1 MARNISFMWY
11 MITMR
16 WFSMDTIDLHTH
28 STFSDGTFTPLQLV
42 KYAEEKGLKAFALTD
57 HDTTEGVKEA
67 KSIET
72 NVEVIS
78 GVEISTR
85 YDKKEIHIV
94 GLYVNE
100 NDADL
105 NKQLK
110 YYREKRVTRN
120 FEILEKLNSLGVNI
134 TIDDVKESCTGDV
147 ISRAHIAKALVS
159 KGFVGSYTEAF
170 DRYLGDNKCA
180 YVPRETLNYEE
191 SMELITKAGG
201 VPVLAHPLLYKMSDT
216 NLENMMV
223 KLRQKGL
230 KAVEV
235 YYSTHSNSDTQHIMA
250 MANRVGLIYSGGSDF
265 HGATKP
271 KIDMGTGMGKLA
283 VPYEILEK
291 IRGERNG

>member
-1 MARNISFMWY
+1 
-11 MITMR
+11 
-16 WFSMDTIDLHTH
+16 MDTIDLHTH

-250 MANRVGLIYSGGSDF
+250 MANRVGLIYSGGSDL

>member
-1 MARNISFMWY
+1 

-57 HDTTEGVKEA
+57 HDTTEGIKEA

-85 YDKKEIHIV
+85 NDKKEIHIV

-100 NDADL
+100 NDTDL

-120 FEILEKLNSLGVNI
+120 FEILEKLNSLGVDI

-235 YYSTHSNSDTQHIMA
+235 YYSTHSNSDTQHVMA

>member
-1 MARNISFMWY
+1 

-42 KYAEEKGLKAFALTD
+42 KYAEEKGLKAFAITD
-57 HDTTEGVKEA
+57 HDTTEGIKEA

-120 FEILEKLNSLGVNI
+120 FEILEKLNSLGVDI

-235 YYSTHSNSDTQHIMA
+235 YYSTHSNSDTQHVMA

>member
-1 MARNISFMWY
+1 
-11 MITMR
+11 
-16 WFSMDTIDLHTH
+16 MDTIDLHTH

-42 KYAEEKGLKAFALTD
+42 KYAEEKGLKAFAITD
-57 HDTTEGVKEA
+57 HDTTEGIKEA

-120 FEILEKLNSLGVNI
+120 FEILEKLNSLGVDI

-235 YYSTHSNSDTQHIMA
+235 YYSTHSNSDTQHVMA

>member
-1 MARNISFMWY
+1 

-16 WFSMDTIDLHTH
+16 WFSIDTIDLHTH

-42 KYAEEKGLKAFALTD
+42 KYAEEKGLKAFAITD
-57 HDTTEGVKEA
+57 HDTTEGIKEA

-120 FEILEKLNSLGVNI
+120 FEILEKLNSLGVDI

-201 VPVLAHPLLYKMSDT
+201 VPVLAHPLLYKMGDT

-235 YYSTHSNSDTQHIMA
+235 YYSTHSNSDTQHVMA

>member
-1 MARNISFMWY
+1 
-11 MITMR
+11 MR

-120 FEILEKLNSLGVNI
+120 FEILEKLNSLGVDI

>member
-1 MARNISFMWY
+1 
-11 MITMR
+11 
-16 WFSMDTIDLHTH
+16 MDTIDLHTH

-57 HDTTEGVKEA
+57 HDTTEGIKEA

>member
-1 MARNISFMWY
+1 
-11 MITMR
+11 
-16 WFSMDTIDLHTH
+16 MDTIDLHTH

-42 KYAEEKGLKAFALTD
+42 KYAEEKGLKAFAITD
-57 HDTTEGVKEA
+57 HDTTEGIKEA

-100 NDADL
+100 NDAVL

-120 FEILEKLNSLGVNI
+120 FEILEKLNSLGVDI

-235 YYSTHSNSDTQHIMA
+235 YYSTHSNSDTQHVMA

>member
-1 MARNISFMWY
+1 

-28 STFSDGTFTPLQLV
+28 STFSDGTFTSLQLV
-42 KYAEEKGLKAFALTD
+42 KYAEEKGLKAFAITD
-57 HDTTEGVKEA
+57 HDTTEGIKEA

-120 FEILEKLNSLGVNI
+120 FEILEKLNSLGVDI

-235 YYSTHSNSDTQHIMA
+235 YYSTHSNSDTQHVMA

>member
-1 MARNISFMWY
+1 
-11 MITMR
+11 MITMW

-42 KYAEEKGLKAFALTD
+42 KYAEEKGLKAFAITD
-57 HDTTEGVKEA
+57 HDTTEGIKEA

-120 FEILEKLNSLGVNI
+120 FEILEKLNSLGVDI

-235 YYSTHSNSDTQHIMA
+235 YYSTHSNSDTQHVMA

>member
-1 MARNISFMWY
+1 
-11 MITMR
+11 
-16 WFSMDTIDLHTH
+16 MDTIDLHTH

-235 YYSTHSNSDTQHIMA
+235 YYSTHSNSDKQHIMA

>member
-1 MARNISFMWY
+1 

-28 STFSDGTFTPLQLV
+28 STFSDGTFTPSQLV

-57 HDTTEGVKEA
+57 HDTTEGIKEA

-110 YYREKRVTRN
+110 YYRKKRVTRN
-120 FEILEKLNSLGVNI
+120 FEILEKLNSLGVDI

-235 YYSTHSNSDTQHIMA
+235 YYSTHSNSDTQHVMA

>member
-1 MARNISFMWY
+1 

-42 KYAEEKGLKAFALTD
+42 KYAEEKGLRAFALTD
-57 HDTTEGVKEA
+57 HDTTEGIKEA

-120 FEILEKLNSLGVNI
+120 FEILEKLNSLGVDI

-235 YYSTHSNSDTQHIMA
+235 YYSTHSNSDTQHVMA

>member
-1 MARNISFMWY
+1 
-11 MITMR
+11 
-16 WFSMDTIDLHTH
+16 MDTIDLHTH

-120 FEILEKLNSLGVNI
+120 FEILEKLNSLGVDI

-230 KAVEV
+230 NAVEV

>member
-1 MARNISFMWY
+1 
-11 MITMR
+11 
-16 WFSMDTIDLHTH
+16 MDTIDLHTH

-120 FEILEKLNSLGVNI
+120 FEILEKLNSLGVDI

-235 YYSTHSNSDTQHIMA
+235 YYSTHSNSDTQHIIA

>member
-1 MARNISFMWY
+1 
-11 MITMR
+11 
-16 WFSMDTIDLHTH
+16 MDTIDLHTH

-223 KLRQKGL
+223 KLRHMGL

>member
-1 MARNISFMWY
+1 

-42 KYAEEKGLKAFALTD
+42 KYAEEKGLKAFAITD
-57 HDTTEGVKEA
+57 HDTTEGIKEA

-120 FEILEKLNSLGVNI
+120 FEILEKLNSLGVDI

-201 VPVLAHPLLYKMSDT
+201 VPVFSHPLLYKMSDT

-235 YYSTHSNSDTQHIMA
+235 YYSTHSNSDTQHVMA

>member
-1 MARNISFMWY
+1 
-11 MITMR
+11 
-16 WFSMDTIDLHTH
+16 MDTIDLHTH

-42 KYAEEKGLKAFALTD
+42 KYAEEKGLKAFAITD
-57 HDTTEGVKEA
+57 HDTTEGIKEA

-120 FEILEKLNSLGVNI
+120 FEILEKLNSLGVDI

-191 SMELITKAGG
+191 SMELFTKAGG

-235 YYSTHSNSDTQHIMA
+235 YYSTHSNSDTQHVMA

>member
-1 MARNISFMWY
+1 

-42 KYAEEKGLKAFALTD
+42 KYAEEKGLKAFAITD
-57 HDTTEGVKEA
+57 HDTTEGIKEA

-120 FEILEKLNSLGVNI
+120 FEILEKLNSLGVDI

-180 YVPRETLNYEE
+180 
-191 SMELITKAGG
+191 MC
-201 VPVLAHPLLYKMSDT
+201 
-216 NLENMMV
+216 
-223 KLRQKGL
+223 
-230 KAVEV
+230 
-235 YYSTHSNSDTQHIMA
+235 
-250 MANRVGLIYSGGSDF
+250 
-265 HGATKP
+265 
-271 KIDMGTGMGKLA
+271 
-283 VPYEILEK
+283 LEK
-291 IRGERNG
+291 PLIMKKVWSLLQRQEVCLFWLTHFFTK

>member
-1 MARNISFMWY
+1 
-11 MITMR
+11 
-16 WFSMDTIDLHTH
+16 MDTIDLHTH

>member
-1 MARNISFMWY
+1 
-11 MITMR
+11 
-16 WFSMDTIDLHTH
+16 MDTIDLHTH

-42 KYAEEKGLKAFALTD
+42 KYAEEKGLKAFAITD
-57 HDTTEGVKEA
+57 HDTTEGIKEA

-120 FEILEKLNSLGVNI
+120 FEILEKLNSLGVDI

-180 YVPRETLNYEE
+180 YVPRETLNYKE

-235 YYSTHSNSDTQHIMA
+235 YYSTHSNSDTQHVMA

>member
-1 MARNISFMWY
+1 
-11 MITMR
+11 
-16 WFSMDTIDLHTH
+16 MDTIDLHTH

-120 FEILEKLNSLGVNI
+120 FEILEKLNSLGVDI

-191 SMELITKAGG
+191 SIELITKAGG

>member
-1 MARNISFMWY
+1 
-11 MITMR
+11 
-16 WFSMDTIDLHTH
+16 MDTIDLHTH

-120 FEILEKLNSLGVNI
+120 FEILEKLNSLGVDI

-216 NLENMMV
+216 NLENMMI

>member
-1 MARNISFMWY
+1 

-235 YYSTHSNSDTQHIMA
+235 YYSTHSNSDTQHVMA

-291 IRGERNG
+291 ISGERNG

>member
-1 MARNISFMWY
+1 
-11 MITMR
+11 
-16 WFSMDTIDLHTH
+16 MDTIDLHTH

-191 SMELITKAGG
+191 SMELIIKAGG

>member
-1 MARNISFMWY
+1 
-11 MITMR
+11 
-16 WFSMDTIDLHTH
+16 MDTIDLHTH

-105 NKQLK
+105 NKQFEH
-110 YYREKRVTRN
+110 YREKRVTRN

>member
-1 MARNISFMWY
+1 
-11 MITMR
+11 MR

-100 NDADL
+100 NDTDL

-120 FEILEKLNSLGVNI
+120 FEILEKLNSLGVDI

>member
-1 MARNISFMWY
+1 
-11 MITMR
+11 
-16 WFSMDTIDLHTH
+16 MDTIDLHTH

-42 KYAEEKGLKAFALTD
+42 KYAEEKGLKAFAITD
-57 HDTTEGVKEA
+57 HDTTEGIKEA
-67 KSIET
+67 KSIEN

-120 FEILEKLNSLGVNI
+120 FEILEKLNSLGVDI

-235 YYSTHSNSDTQHIMA
+235 YYSTHSNSDTQHVMA

>member
-1 MARNISFMWY
+1 
-11 MITMR
+11 
-16 WFSMDTIDLHTH
+16 MDTIDLHTH

-67 KSIET
+67 NSIET

>member
-1 MARNISFMWY
+1 

-28 STFSDGTFTPLQLV
+28 STFSDGTFTPSQLV

-120 FEILEKLNSLGVNI
+120 FEILEKLNSLGVDI

-235 YYSTHSNSDTQHIMA
+235 YYSTHSNSDTQHVMA

-271 KIDMGTGMGKLA
+271 KIDMGTGMEKLA

>member
-1 MARNISFMWY
+1 

-67 KSIET
+67 KRIET

-100 NDADL
+100 NDTDL

-230 KAVEV
+230 KAVEL

>member
-1 MARNISFMWY
+1 
-11 MITMR
+11 
-16 WFSMDTIDLHTH
+16 MDTIDLHTH

-110 YYREKRVTRN
+110 YYREKGVTRN
-120 FEILEKLNSLGVNI
+120 FEILEKLNSLGVDI

>member
-1 MARNISFMWY
+1 
-11 MITMR
+11 
-16 WFSMDTIDLHTH
+16 MDTIDLHTH

-57 HDTTEGVKEA
+57 HDTTEGIKEA

-235 YYSTHSNSDTQHIMA
+235 YYSTHSNSDTQHVMA

>member
-1 MARNISFMWY
+1 
-11 MITMR
+11 
-16 WFSMDTIDLHTH
+16 MDTIDLHTH

-291 IRGERNG
+291 IRG

>member
-1 MARNISFMWY
+1 

-42 KYAEEKGLKAFALTD
+42 KYAEEKGLKAFAITD
-57 HDTTEGVKEA
+57 HDTTEGIKEA

-120 FEILEKLNSLGVNI
+120 FEILEKLNSLGVDI
-134 TIDDVKESCTGDV
+134 TIDDVKESCTDDV

-235 YYSTHSNSDTQHIMA
+235 YYSTHSNSDTQHVMA

-271 KIDMGTGMGKLA
+271 KIDIGTGMGKLA

>member
-1 MARNISFMWY
+1 

-120 FEILEKLNSLGVNI
+120 FEILEKLNSLGVDI

-271 KIDMGTGMGKLA
+271 KIDMGTVMGKLA